1 MRRPAPLSR
10 KGPEN
15 VSSLH
20 AVRAGF
26 ERLLEW
32 IVIVLVV
39 ALTALIICGFVFRY
53 LGRSLVWYDEM
64 ASIGLVWLTYYGSAL
79 AALKGSHIGVP
90 EFVNMMP
97 PRLRVATTLL
107 AESLVVLFFLVLA
120 YTGFEVLA
128 VLANDRMVSLPSVPL
143 RITQSAVPVG
153 ALLFVAAAL
162 LRLPQR
168 IRDARGAGF
177 MDPELKEALA
187 HAELAGGAVAEK
199 GGRP

>member
-1 MRRPAPLSR
+1 M
-10 KGPEN
+10 
-15 VSSLH
+15 SSLH

-39 ALTALIICGFVFRY
+39 ALTTLIICGFVFRY

>member
-1 MRRPAPLSR
+1 MA
-10 KGPEN
+10 
-15 VSSLH
+15 SLH
-20 AVRAGF
+20 VLRAAF
-26 ERLLEW
+26 ERLLEA

-39 ALTALIICGFVFRY
+39 ALTALIVCGFVFRY
-53 LGRSLVWYDEM
+53 FGRSLVWYDEM

-97 PRLRVATTLL
+97 PRLRVATTLV
-107 AESLVVLFFLVLA
+107 AEALVALFFLVLA

-143 RITQSAVPVG
+143 RITQSAVPIG
-153 ALLFVAAAL
+153 ALLFVAAVL
-162 LRLPQR
+162 LRLPR
-168 IRDARGAGF
+168 RLREARAAGF

-187 HAELAGGAVAEK
+187 HAELAAGGVAEK